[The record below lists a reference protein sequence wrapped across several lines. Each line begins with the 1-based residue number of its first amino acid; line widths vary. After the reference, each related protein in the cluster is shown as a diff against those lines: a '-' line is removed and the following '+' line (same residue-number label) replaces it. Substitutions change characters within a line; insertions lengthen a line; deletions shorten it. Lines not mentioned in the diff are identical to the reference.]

1 MNKHDR
7 DNYLFIMSLSP
18 QQFENWY
25 ATISDDDAQYAIE
38 LIRMARTELIQQT
51 AEILDDVENLFDAK
65 EALGK
70 FTLTGVVK

>member
-51 AEILDDVENLFDAK
+51 AEILDDVENLFAAK
-65 EALGK
+65 EVLGK